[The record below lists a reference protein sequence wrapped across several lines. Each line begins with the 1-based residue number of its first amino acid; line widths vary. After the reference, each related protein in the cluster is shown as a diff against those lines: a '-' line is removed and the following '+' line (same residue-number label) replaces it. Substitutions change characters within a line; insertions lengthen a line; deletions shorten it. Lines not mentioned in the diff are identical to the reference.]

1 MGLGREL
8 MAAVEV
14 AEVRMWGRTIG
25 AVSWDPTRDLAAFEY
40 ERNFQKSGIQ
50 LAPLTM
56 PLGETIYSFPELS
69 RQTYLGLPGML
80 ADVLPDKFGNILIDR
95 WLAAQG
101 RTAVGF
107 SPIERLGYVGSRG
120 MGALEFKPA
129 LGNEAAPSRQL
140 DIARLVDLVSLALAS
155 KEQLHLRS
163 ESTSAELDEVDLSA
177 IIQVGTSAGGARA
190 KAVIG
195 WNEQTGEVR
204 SGQLDLPE
212 GFTHWLLKFDGVSGN
227 RDKELADPSGFGRI
241 EFAYSLMAKEAGLT
255 MSRCR
260 LLEEGGRAHFM
271 TERFDRPD
279 GNRLHMQ
286 TLAAMAHFDFN
297 QAGAHGYEQ
306 ALQVMRR
313 LGLSRL
319 ELEEQFRRAVFNVI
333 ARNQDDHTKNIA
345 FLMEQTGAWSLSP
358 AYDVTYSYNPAG
370 AWTSTHQMSI
380 NAKRDLFER
389 SDLLSLGV
397 GANLSNAEAGPVID
411 RVDGAVQQWSRFAE
425 EAGIE
430 EETATSIERT
440 FRTIT

>member
-1 MGLGREL
+1 
-8 MAAVEV
+8 MASVEV

-56 PLGETIYSFPELS
+56 PLGEGIFSFPELS
-69 RQTYLGLPGML
+69 RQTYLGLPGLL

-107 SPIERLGYVGSRG
+107 SPIERLCYVGSRG

-129 LGNEAAPSRQL
+129 LGDSAAPSRQL
-140 DIARLVDLVSLALAS
+140 DIARLVELASLALVS
-155 KEQLHLRS
+155 KEQLHLRP
-163 ESTSAELDEVDLSA
+163 ESALGEASLNEADLSA

-195 WNEQTGEVR
+195 WNEETGEVR
-204 SGQLDLPE
+204 SGQLDLPD
-212 GFTHWLLKFDGVSGN
+212 GFSHWLLKFDGVSEN
-227 RDKELADPSGFGRI
+227 RDKELADPSDFGRI
-241 EFAYSLMAKEAGLT
+241 EFAYSLMAKEAGIG

-279 GNRLHMQ
+279 GNRMHMQ
-286 TLAAMAHFDFN
+286 SLAAIAHFDFN
-297 QAGAHGYEQ
+297 QAGTYSYEQ
-306 ALQVMRR
+306 VMGVMRR
-313 LGLSRL
+313 LGLTRF

-345 FLMEQTGAWSLSP
+345 FLMDQTGAWSLSP
-358 AYDVTYSYNPAG
+358 AYDITYSYNPVG
-370 AWTSTHQMSI
+370 TWTSTHQMTI
-380 NAKRDLFER
+380 NAKRDEFDL
-389 SDLLSLGV
+389 SDLLSLGAE
-397 GANLSNAEAGPVID
+397 ANLSNAEAVGAIDQVLDAIHQWRQFATAVGVDDETAAQID
-411 RVDGAVQQWSRFAE
+411 RA
-425 EAGIE
+425 
-430 EETATSIERT
+430 
-440 FRTIT
+440 FRIVA